1 VEKDI
6 KIKITI
12 TENKKE
18 IFKMSAFIVN
28 KKHIDYIVTV
38 LYNDNPLFTKEFL
51 NKTGQTLVDENFKSV
66 NYRYNESNQ
75 PYKYIF
81 EQVRNINP
89 IQVLKAIN
97 CLDYQSCEHNTWKRS
112 NARKILDDIR
122 DICINKLPGYDDF
135 QWEVR

>member
-1 VEKDI
+1 
-6 KIKITI
+6 
-12 TENKKE
+12 
-18 IFKMSAFIVN
+18 MSAFIVN

-38 LYNDNPLFTKEFL
+38 LYNDNPFFTKEFL
-51 NKTGQTLVDENFKSV
+51 NKTGQTLVNENFKSV
-66 NYRYNESNQ
+66 NYRYNESDK

-81 EQVRNINP
+81 EQVKNINP

-97 CLDYQSCEHNTWKRS
+97 CLDYQSCEHANWKKS

-135 QWEVR
+135 QWEIG